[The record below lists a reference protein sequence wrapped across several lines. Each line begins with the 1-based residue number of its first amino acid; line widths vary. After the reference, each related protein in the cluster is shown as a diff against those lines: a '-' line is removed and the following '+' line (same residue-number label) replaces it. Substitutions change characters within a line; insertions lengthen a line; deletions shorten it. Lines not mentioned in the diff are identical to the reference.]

1 MTLRITFELGDDD
14 LKHFKLIMR
23 EARSAAAHLSAEEI
37 KTAAR
42 QLLEEVREAKP
53 PTFIKE
59 RLEKITVMI
68 GMVDDPEWQ
77 LPEQE
82 RKRVMNTLAY
92 FSEPED
98 LIPDHI
104 PGLGF
109 LDDAIMI
116 ELVIRELKHE
126 IEAYVDFCEYRDR
139 ELKSLRAS
147 DHVSREEW
155 LTSRRQELHSRMRRR
170 RRSERRSGRGHRRGR
185 SPVSVF

>member
-1 MTLRITFELGDDD
+1 MTLRITFELGDED

-23 EARSAAAHLSAEEI
+23 EARNAAANLSTAEI

-42 QLLEEVREAKP
+42 KLLEEVREAKP
-53 PTFIKE
+53 PAFIKE

-68 GMVDDPEWQ
+68 AMLDDREWS
-77 LPEQE
+77 LPDQE
-82 RKRVMNTLAY
+82 RTRVMNALAY
-92 FSEPED
+92 FSEPDD

-126 IEAYVDFCEYRDR
+126 IEAYVDFCDYRDR
-139 ELKSLRAS
+139 ELESLRAS
-147 DHVSREEW
+147 DNVSRDEW
-155 LTSRRQELHSRMRRR
+155 LKSRRQELHSRMRRR
-170 RRSERRSGRGHRRGR
+170 RRSERRSSRGHRRGR
-185 SPVSVF
+185 SPVSLI